1 MPKPVLQLGSAW
13 SSSWSLVGWMACR
26 LGGLEAEERTIFLS
40 RPDGPAKLKAVSPSG
55 RVPALHLE
63 GMVLWDSLAIAEWLW
78 ERDPRCAI
86 WPQDPAHR
94 ACARCLAA
102 EVRGHLDDVRNRLPM
117 TLIRRW
123 PLRDGLPRMSS

>member
-63 GMVLWDSLAIAEWLW
+63 GMATRAARSGRRIPRTAPVPAASP
-78 ERDPRCAI
+78 RRCAAI
-86 WPQDPAHR
+86 WTM
-94 ACARCLAA
+94 CATGCR
-102 EVRGHLDDVRNRLPM
+102 
-117 TLIRRW
+117 
-123 PLRDGLPRMSS
+123 